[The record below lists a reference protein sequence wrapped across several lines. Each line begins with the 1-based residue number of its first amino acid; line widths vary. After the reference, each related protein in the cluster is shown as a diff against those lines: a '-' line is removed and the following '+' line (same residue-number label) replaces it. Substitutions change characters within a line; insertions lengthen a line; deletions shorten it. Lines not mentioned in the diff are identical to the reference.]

1 MSGLLLGTFAGLIAL
16 SAGCPMAKVGPPGTG
31 PAPLCD
37 SAHLASCEEALWLRL
52 DAPSTAE
59 EQQKTVAAWDSYMA
73 ARQLRDREDGWSQL
87 SEAVRRAV
95 KDPGARRAVVLA
107 EKGAAPAT
115 NSGAAAAQVPVVELP
130 VLPKLKSLSIEQALL
145 LLGEAADLRLMVRSD
160 RSGAVWELYP
170 SDPLRPFM
178 AGVLAVARDDAAL
191 SRLAGEVRQA
201 ELIATAFQQAGATLY
216 NDAAATA
223 DQLTALM
230 ASETGSREPT
240 LRARYALQLL
250 GSAAL
255 VLEKPES
262 ETKTPAPASAPDPI
276 TPADTPYGDLLRVR
290 SAKNSATEWPR
301 RRANILRAVA
311 ADRRDDLAELFSG
324 RRACE
329 SGRRPPAISGVRD
342 LIFAYSVAGALARA
356 RDGSIVDGI
365 AAPGSRA
372 ATGEKGD
379 GKGGARISA
388 DKLPLPLWQKEY
400 AAVLRL
406 VEATGTAWWYLPALL
421 SERAVPAGEVALQ
434 TPEYGRVTALGVRH
448 LLASVR
454 LQQSVPLRYPLAA
467 ELGLLLS
474 PGAATDPELAGLMV
488 SLVEQTVRGKLNPA
502 ATPAALLEV
511 IWTAALTG
519 LSLPAGVRDAHFR
532 GLIGQVRELLQ
543 GPMQKQVGWSVA
555 LLYSLDELYRLFA
568 HEKPAVDENSAQV
581 VRALDGRDVAYP
593 ELARLLQ
600 ATVQYLVA
608 ALRDPG
614 ALSTEYS
621 GAAARFGTLR
631 RDALDSLRAALLG
644 LRPAGGSEAPPAP
657 ALVEETALFIDALVA
672 VIATSAREP
681 GADKSSA
688 CGASDFKRS
697 AAPQAALAQLRSLRA
712 HLLAQRAIKEGDGT
726 WARRARL
733 LVLLLSDGM
742 DFALR
747 DAQPVQLTFAA
758 VAAEQAVAEGLE
770 AFVGP
775 LAAAPLALIY
785 ASGRQ
790 MLAEV
795 IGRPGAKLSSTAE
808 LQRLMRGA
816 MMLLQATS
824 SGADAPLLAALRGVD
839 LAAAVGA
846 RDEAQLLSKIAGQLY
861 AHDKR
866 NQADA
871 LLLVATTI
879 LSIRQLALP
888 KELMELARAQHSQLL
903 GLFALLSALHPTAP
917 HDREALAVLRTEAQ
931 RACLTEDADE
941 VLAISAAIR
950 SYRDEPGKRARQ
962 ALAAALRQAQQLGL
976 HVPHAQ
982 ARYED
987 QSGRRF
993 LQANVEQ
1000 TLAAGLIRGGTFQF
1014 GLGMRTLADLNS
1026 KMELKVFEPASATVE
1041 KEAMRA
1047 FIQAAARLLIYDL
1060 LDRDP
1065 TAAEEA
1071 AGWLVSALR
1080 HGLRLGAQGDGS
1092 EQQLLQDGLGA
1103 VAVAAQLA
1111 AESGMVQVASALWS
1125 SILGELS
1132 SDVTDARLTGYL
1144 EPPPFGLAQI
1154 SALAPVIARAAASL
1168 RALAPLV
1175 SQCVARAAAA
1185 APQVAAAQ
1193 CADASAQT
1201 ALHLASS
1208 KLPLPSLPAN
1218 CPQLAAIWPALAE
1231 GSGESQVV
1239 RAAQSLVSTRQPQEA
1254 ALWLLSNQSRCGASC
1269 VPLERQLGR
1278 ASLPVLLRAELLRMA
1293 ASQVGLAEGASG
1305 PDLLTWA
1312 ELSTQQPQLRVSL
1325 SIMRVLIVRALLRK
1339 DLSELEALA
1348 GQPGFLSRWQQRVG
1362 STRDEY
1368 AAALLLSWV
1377 VAAQRGEPSALAR
1390 DDGHY
1395 RLLCALVPAAK
1406 LPEGSLRR
1414 GLCSELQSWRA
1425 LDRTLSPAARTA
1437 KATETLS
1444 RLEPWLEQ
1452 LANR

>member
-1 MSGLLLGTFAGLIAL
+1 MQSSGRRSLSGLLLGTFAGLIAL
-16 SAGCPMAKVGPPGTG
+16 SAGCPAAKVGAPGTG

-59 EQQKTVAAWDSYMA
+59 ERQKTVAAWDSYMA
-73 ARQLRDREDGWSQL
+73 ARQLRDREDGWIQL
-87 SEAVRRAV
+87 SEAVRSAV
-95 KDPGARRAVVLA
+95 KDPGAKRAVVLA

-115 NSGAAAAQVPVVELP
+115 YSGAAAAQVPVVELP
-130 VLPKLKSLSIEQALL
+130 ALPRLKSLSIEQALL
-145 LLGEAADLRLMVRSD
+145 LLGEAADLRLMVRSE

-216 NDAAATA
+216 ADAAATA
-223 DQLTALM
+223 DQLTALL

-255 VLEKPES
+255 VLEKPEA

-276 TPADTPYGDLLRVR
+276 TPGDTPYGDLLRVR
-290 SAKNSATEWPR
+290 SAKNSVTEWPR
-301 RRANILRAVA
+301 RGANILRAVA

-365 AAPGSRA
+365 PTPGRRA
-372 ATGEKGD
+372 ATG
-379 GKGGARISA
+379 
-388 DKLPLPLWQKEY
+388 KLPLPLWQKEY
-400 AAVLRL
+400 AALLRL

-448 LLASVR
+448 LLASLR

-697 AAPQAALAQLRSLRA
+697 AAPQAALVQLRSLRA

-775 LAAAPLALIY
+775 LTAAPLALIY

-790 MLAEV
+790 MLTEV

-846 RDEAQLLSKIAGQLY
+846 QDEAQLLSKIAGQLY

-888 KELMELARAQHSQLL
+888 KELMELARAQHSQLM

-917 HDREALAVLRTEAQ
+917 DDREALAVLRTEAQ

-987 QSGRRF
+987 QAGRRF

-1041 KEAMRA
+1041 KEAMRT

-1065 TAAEEA
+1065 AAAEEA

-1144 EPPPFGLAQI
+1144 EPPPFGLAQV
-1154 SALAPVIARAAASL
+1154 SALVPVIARAAASL

-1175 SQCVARAAAA
+1175 SQCAARAAAA

-1208 KLPLPSLPAN
+1208 KLPLPSLPTN
-1218 CPQLAAIWPALAE
+1218 CAQLAAIWPALAA

-1239 RAAQSLVSTRQPQEA
+1239 RAAQSLVSMRQPQEA

-1312 ELSTQQPQLRVSL
+1312 ELSTQQPQLSVSL
-1325 SIMRVLIVRALLRK
+1325 SIMRVLIVRALLKK
-1339 DLSELEALA
+1339 DWSELAALA

-1368 AAALLLSWV
+1368 AAVLLLSWV
-1377 VAAQRGEPSALAR
+1377 VAAQRGEPAALAR
-1390 DDGHY
+1390 DEGHY
-1395 RLLCALVPAAK
+1395 RLLCALVPEAK

-1425 LDRTLSPAARTA
+1425 PDRTLSPAARTA

-1444 RLEPWLEQ
+1444 RLAPWLEQ